1 LLPFCI
7 PDLSCGCPLIVS
19 GRYSGNFPDSV
30 KLSGILADMRKFTI
44 DIKAQKA
51 KDLPVDRVIFLL
63 DITLFNKYALNI
75 T

>member
-1 LLPFCI
+1 
-7 PDLSCGCPLIVS
+7 
-19 GRYSGNFPDSV
+19 
-30 KLSGILADMRKFTI
+30 MRKFTI